1 MWLVTESPFLLG
13 IRVLLLDETEPHS
26 LCSSVICKNSQ
37 RRGSLTSSLHKY
49 LVAESSGEL
58 SNHEDLATLTED
70 SATSTSQDARQ
81 RPLALSGWTGFIH
94 SPLPPR
100 RFRSLVNLT
109 AWEEDLVKNGAP
121 LRRAAEVPGGKV
133 PPPLGRP
140 PEVTVFGGVS
150 NTPESLARFKNSI
163 VPLIPTAR

>member
-121 LRRAAEVPGGKV
+121 LKS
-133 PPPLGRP
+133 LSL
-140 PEVTVFGGVS
+140 GVS
-150 NTPESLARFKNSI
+150 ATLQRAWPGLK
-163 VPLIPTAR
+163 TASSP